1 MNGCLT
7 LTFPGSGVDMR
18 NPRMSEFLDASA
30 VLMNALQ
37 DSGHTVLFE
46 DGLYFVEH
54 DETGFT
60 RVYQTLAD
68 IAEDMKQ
75 DSAIP
80 FWKFM

>member
-1 MNGCLT
+1 
-7 LTFPGSGVDMR
+7 MR

-37 DSGHTVLFE
+37 DAGYTTIFE
-46 DGLYFVEH
+46 DGVYLVEH
-54 DETGFT
+54 DETGFI

-75 DSAIP
+75 DTAIP
-80 FWKFM
+80 FRELI